1 MLAQQQQQQQQ
12 LQQQHMQ
19 QPQGYADPAKRVT
32 PSRFTSAASSSS
44 FTTTSSTPVVEKQ
57 PTSLKEFV
65 KRSFAQCSNDFE
77 RQHVSKELN
86 KMIEKVTAEDRLSVH
101 RWALEPSPLPA
112 TAHAN
117 GTNNSS
123 NSIATDAAAVTGK
136 KRKSRWDEATPSN
149 DAPSNSGVLTVN
161 TNLPTPNSQ

>member
-1 MLAQQQQQQQQ
+1 M
-12 LQQQHMQ
+12 
-19 QPQGYADPAKRVT
+19 
-32 PSRFTSAASSSS
+32 SSSRLNCATVGLAHVLEKLRDTCMYGDIFTKKWECKVNLQLSNMHLS
-44 FTTTSSTPVVEKQ
+44 FC
-57 PTSLKEFV
+57 
-65 KRSFAQCSNDFE
+65 SFAQCSNDFE